1 MFHCAWAAEVYSA
14 NTVGYTKVTVNSG
27 LNLLGSSFVQV
38 GTGEALDI
46 NDAIKVSGLPGLNET
61 MERFL
66 TTVLAWTG
74 TSYDTYGFITEEEA
88 IANEWPEA
96 SNKWLLGDFTDIA
109 AVPVPAGDG
118 FWVQTTGTG
127 TITLVGQVPAAATT
141 DVTINPGLNLIS
153 CPYAK
158 EINIQ
163 DVKVNGL
170 PGLNETMDRFVT
182 TILLWTGT
190 SYDTYGYL
198 TEEEAVANEWS
209 EAADKWLLGDMTDIA
224 DVTIPAGAGFWIQ
237 TTGTGSVTFTK

>member
-1 MFHCAWAAEVYSA
+1 M
-14 NTVGYTKVTVNSG
+14 
-27 LNLLGSSFVQV
+27 LGSSFVQV
-38 GTGEALDI
+38 GSGEALDI
-46 NDAIKVSGLPGLNET
+46 NDAIKNNGLPGLTED
-61 MERFL
+61 FSDFA

-74 TSYDTYGFITEEEA
+74 TSYDTYGFVTA
-88 IANEWPEA
+88 DQANDENWLWPESA
-96 SNKWLLGDFTDIA
+96 EKWILGDMSDIA

-141 DVTINPGLNLIS
+141 DITINSGLNLIS

-170 PGLNETMDRFVT
+170 PGLKDDFSDFAT
-182 TILLWTGT
+182 TILVWTGT
-190 SYDTYGYL
+190 SYDTYGYV
-198 TEEEAVANEWS
+198 TAEQANDEN
-209 EAADKWLLGDMTDIA
+209 WLWPESANMWILGDMSDIA